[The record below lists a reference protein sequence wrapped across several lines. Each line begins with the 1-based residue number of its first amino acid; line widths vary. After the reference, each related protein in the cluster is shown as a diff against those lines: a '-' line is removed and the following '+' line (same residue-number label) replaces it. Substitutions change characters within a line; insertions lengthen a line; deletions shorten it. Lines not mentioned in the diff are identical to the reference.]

1 MDREGGGLAEG
12 GGGEKHW
19 ACSLLLSESGAG
31 GLLSPAPQCLGQSPP
46 AFNMGKT
53 FTCLLLLLPMVR
65 TSEVQ
70 LALKKG
76 VHCQNLGI
84 KNKKVENKN
93 SKIFKVWEASAQVLV
108 VQTVNLT
115 ECGELVQDLV
125 SDAKDYD
132 SRSVSVA
139 SHVKYCSS

>member
-1 MDREGGGLAEG
+1 MGEKEVVLWSGGGQNIQIQPEISRQSRTGQWGGVGETKKGQRG
-12 GGGEKHW
+12 GGAGGGWGRGKLW

-70 LALKKG
+70 LALEKKG
-76 VHCQNLGI
+76 CIFKTWKI
-84 KNKKVENKN
+84 KIKVENKN
-93 SKIFKVWEASAQVLV
+93 SKF
-108 VQTVNLT
+108 
-115 ECGELVQDLV
+115 
-125 SDAKDYD
+125 
-132 SRSVSVA
+132 
-139 SHVKYCSS
+139 

>member
-1 MDREGGGLAEG
+1 MEL
-12 GGGEKHW
+12 
-19 ACSLLLSESGAG
+19 
-31 GLLSPAPQCLGQSPP
+31 
-46 AFNMGKT
+46 KT
-53 FTCLLLLLPMVR
+53 KR
-65 TSEVQ
+65 S
-70 LALKKG
+70 K
-76 VHCQNLGI
+76 I
-84 KNKKVENKN
+84 KN

-139 SHVKYCSS
+139 SHLTYCRLSLKMEIKNKKYA

>member
-1 MDREGGGLAEG
+1 
-12 GGGEKHW
+12 
-19 ACSLLLSESGAG
+19 
-31 GLLSPAPQCLGQSPP
+31 
-46 AFNMGKT
+46 
-53 FTCLLLLLPMVR
+53 MVR

-115 ECGELVQDLV
+115 ECGKLVQDLV
-125 SDAKDYD
+125 SDAKDY
-132 SRSVSVA
+132 VQQ
-139 SHVKYCSS
+139 